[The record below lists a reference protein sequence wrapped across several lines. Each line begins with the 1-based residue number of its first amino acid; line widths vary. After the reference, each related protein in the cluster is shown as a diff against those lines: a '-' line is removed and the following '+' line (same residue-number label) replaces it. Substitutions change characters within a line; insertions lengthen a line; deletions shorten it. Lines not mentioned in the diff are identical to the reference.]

1 MGFQN
6 TDQGYVDRS
15 KAAQI
20 VMYLFLKRRL
30 FVVFSS
36 VSLVL
41 VVLIA
46 LFCYLPK
53 HYECNLELEAAENY
67 LASAVLS
74 GEHKNHVHRMV
85 RRVGMQSKSFGLPL
99 LILKVRYPAISHV
112 IGFSLLL
119 GWL

>member
-1 MGFQN
+1 MGFST

-30 FVVFSS
+30 FLVFSS

-53 HYECNLELEAAENY
+53 HHECNLELEAAENY

-74 GEHKNHVHRMV
+74 GEHKIMCIGWLG
-85 RRVGMQSKSFGLPL
+85 RVGMKSKALAYHS
-99 LILKVRYPAISHV
+99 
-112 IGFSLLL
+112 
-119 GWL
+119 

>member
-20 VMYLFLKRRL
+20 VMHLFLKRRL
-30 FVVFSS
+30 FLVLSS

-53 HYECNLELEAAENY
+53 HHECNLELEAAENY

-85 RRVGMQSKSFGLPL
+85 RESWHAIKKLWSTTPDSQGQVSSNKPRYRV
-99 LILKVRYPAISHV
+99 
-112 IGFSLLL
+112 
-119 GWL
+119 